1 MFKTIKKL
9 IKAAI
14 AGAVLT
20 AVIRSINN
28 RIGKSRNMQVNGK
41 KK

>member
-1 MFKTIKKL
+1 MFKIIKRL

-28 RIGKSRNMQVNGK
+28 RIGKSKNMQGDEK

>member
-1 MFKTIKKL
+1 MFKTIKRL

-20 AVIRSINN
+20 AVIRSIAHFEPLP
-28 RIGKSRNMQVNGK
+28 I
-41 KK
+41 